1 MKGLRKRDGYYTSR
15 RVVQSYIWLSIS
27 LIIQRNH
34 KRFKWNLVGWLETCE
49 ERLSGTCFTFD
60 FHLCQK
66 LIIICPVIFQKTE
79 SPQLALGGTD
89 IGSGN
94 QCTSPGPLERQSE
107 RVNSVENGEGPLM
120 AVLGFLPCLQGS
132 SSCPH
137 LHADQYPPALLLEG
151 KRTLQLLLHLEPP
164 SFAEHKFQNG
174 ADTGFG
180 ARKSQSGDQT
190 TIYYE
195 EFT

>member
-1 MKGLRKRDGYYTSR
+1 MKGLRESDGYYSNR
-15 RVVQSYIWLSIS
+15 RVVQSDIWLSIS

-60 FHLCQK
+60 FHVCQK

-79 SPQLALGGTD
+79 SPQLALGGTE

-94 QCTSPGPLERQSE
+94 HGASPGLLERE
-107 RVNSVENGEGPLM
+107 NEHANSVANGNGPLM
-120 AVLGFLPCLQGS
+120 AVLGFLPCFQDVPTCRPVPTS
-132 SSCPH
+132 SGIRRKENASS
-137 LHADQYPPALLLEG
+137 LASSW
-151 KRTLQLLLHLEPP
+151 T
-164 SFAEHKFQNG
+164 SFLPRDG
-174 ADTGFG
+174 TDPGFG
-180 ARKSQSGDQT
+180 TTKSQSGDQT